1 MKETKKETRCL
12 TPSEFF
18 SLAKVLAGQLR
29 LRYEELDVGNGRSS
43 IDLINQFGDQT
54 LVADWELEE
63 VVIKFWRSTG
73 LKVGWIAE
81 EHPMLF
87 DKNEIDF
94 IGYLDGLDGSSV
106 YKANE
111 GGRCGTMMSIYQVN
125 DQIFAGYIGSLV
137 VDYGSHKIGGDCSY
151 IAAKGMGAW
160 ADPVTKGEY
169 IQINVAPDRSTRQMR
184 KELLAYADLYF
195 DSVRRATK
203 KMIGIKFRYL
213 KASMPYYV
221 DLAQGYAWL
230 VVECTR
236 KHSLEIVSAY
246 PLIHEAGGVMV
257 DLVSKQDLGELDRSL
272 AEANERIIVATPSL
286 KVVEMVSGH
295 CLLTEK

>member
-1 MKETKKETRCL
+1 MKETKRL

-18 SLAKVLAGQLR
+18 SLAKLLTDQLR
-29 LRYEELDVGNGRSS
+29 LRYEELDAGNGRSL

-63 VVIKFWRSTG
+63 VVIKFWRSTDF
-73 LKVGWIAE
+73 KIGWIAE

-87 DKNEIDF
+87 DKNEVDY

-106 YKANE
+106 YKVNE
-111 GGRCGTMMSIYQVN
+111 GGRCGTMMSIYRAD
-125 DQIFAGYIGSLV
+125 DQTFAGYIGSLI

-151 IAAKGMGAW
+151 IAAKDMGAW
-160 ADPVTKGEY
+160 ADPVTRGDY
-169 IQINVAPDRSTRQMR
+169 IQINVTPDGSTRQMR

-236 KHSLEIVSAY
+236 KHSLEIASAY

-257 DLVSKQDLGELDRSL
+257 DLVSEQDLGEFDRSL
-272 AEANERIIVATPSL
+272 AEINERITVAAPSL
-286 KVVEMVSGH
+286 KVVEMIG
-295 CLLTEK
+295 

>member
-1 MKETKKETRCL
+1 MKETKRL

-18 SLAKVLAGQLR
+18 GLAKLLTDQLR
-29 LRYEELDVGNGRSS
+29 SRYEELDAGNGRSL

-54 LVADWELEE
+54 LIADWELEE
-63 VVIKFWRSTG
+63 IVIRFWRSTG
-73 LKVGWIAE
+73 FKIGLITE
-81 EHPMLF
+81 EHPVLF
-87 DKNEIDF
+87 NKDEVDY

-111 GGRCGTMMSIYQVN
+111 GGRCGTMMAIYQAD
-125 DQIFAGYIGSLV
+125 DQTFSGYIGSLI

-160 ADPVTKGEY
+160 ADPVVKGEY
-169 IQINVAPDRSTRQMR
+169 IQINVAPDGSARQMR

-195 DSVRRATK
+195 ESVRQAAK
-203 KMIGIKFRYL
+203 KIAKVKFRYL

-236 KHSLEIVSAY
+236 KHSLEIASVY

>member
-1 MKETKKETRCL
+1 MKKQL
-12 TPSEFF
+12 TPSSFL
-18 SLAKVLAGQLR
+18 SLAKKLAVQLR
-29 LRYEELDVGNGRSS
+29 LRYEDLDASDGRSP

-63 VVIKFWRSTG
+63 TVVNFWQSTG
-73 LKVGWIAE
+73 FKIGWIAE

-87 DKNEIDF
+87 DKNEVDY

-111 GGRCGTMMSIYQVN
+111 DGRCGTMMSIYRAD
-125 DQIFAGYIGSLV
+125 DQTFAGYVGSLI

-151 IAAKGMGAW
+151 VAANGMGAW
-160 ADPVTKGEY
+160 ADPVIRGEY
-169 IQINVAPDRSTRQMR
+169 IPINVAPGGPIRQM
-184 KELLAYADLYF
+184 KKLLAYADLYF
-195 DSVRRATK
+195 ESVRRVAK
-203 KMIGIKFRYL
+203 KVTGVKFRYL

-236 KHSLEIVSAY
+236 KHSLEIASAY

-257 DLVSKQDLGELDRSL
+257 DMASKQDLGDLDRSL
-272 AEANERIIVATPSL
+272 AETKEQIIITAPSL
-286 KVVEMVSGH
+286 EIVGMND
-295 CLLTEK
+295 

>member
-1 MKETKKETRCL
+1 MKETKRL

-18 SLAKVLAGQLR
+18 GLAKLLTDQLR
-29 LRYEELDVGNGRSS
+29 SRYEELDAGNGRSL

-54 LVADWELEE
+54 LIADWELEE
-63 VVIKFWRSTG
+63 IVIRFWRSTG
-73 LKVGWIAE
+73 FKIGLITE
-81 EHPMLF
+81 EHPVLF
-87 DKNEIDF
+87 NKDEVDY

-111 GGRCGTMMSIYQVN
+111 GGRCGTMMAIYQAD
-125 DQIFAGYIGSLV
+125 DQTFAGYIGSLI
-137 VDYGSHKIGGDCSY
+137 VDYGIHKIGGDCSY

-160 ADPVTKGEY
+160 ADPVTRGDY
-169 IQINVAPDRSTRQMR
+169 IQINVAPDGSTRQMR

-246 PLIHEAGGVMV
+246 PLIHEAGGVIV
-257 DLVSKQDLGELDRSL
+257 DLSSGQDLGTVDRSL
-272 AEANERIIVATPSL
+272 AEANEQIIVSAANS
-286 KVVEMVSGH
+286 EIADMVTQAIDS
-295 CLLTEK
+295 

>member
-1 MKETKKETRCL
+1 MKETKRL

-18 SLAKVLAGQLR
+18 SLAKLLTDQLR
-29 LRYEELDVGNGRSS
+29 LRYEELDAGNGRSL

-63 VVIKFWRSTG
+63 VVIKFWRSTDF
-73 LKVGWIAE
+73 KIGWIAE

-87 DKNEIDF
+87 DKNEVDY

-106 YKANE
+106 YKVNE
-111 GGRCGTMMSIYQVN
+111 GGRCGTMMSIYRAD
-125 DQIFAGYIGSLV
+125 DQTFAGYIGSLI

-151 IAAKGMGAW
+151 IAAKGMGTW
-160 ADPVTKGEY
+160 ADPVTRGDY
-169 IQINVAPDRSTRQMR
+169 IQVNVAPDRSTRQMR

-195 DSVRRATK
+195 DSVRRAAK
-203 KMIGIKFRYL
+203 KIAKVKFRYL

-236 KHSLEIVSAY
+236 KHSLEIASAY

-257 DLVSKQDLGELDRSL
+257 DLVSGQDLGELDRSL